1 MTGPRDHEQHTIIA
15 LVQDRP
21 GVLTRVAS
29 MFRRRGFNIASLAVG
44 HSETPGLSRM
54 TFVVNGD
61 DATVSQVTKQLDKLI
76 DVIKV
81 WDISERENVARE
93 LALLKVSAAAYDTRA
108 EIIQLA
114 GLFRAEIIDVG
125 PASMVVEIAAPPEKI
140 DALQNMLKPFG
151 ILEMGRTGIVAM
163 VRGAHNAMMADFP
176 PVAAPAPVSVNAN
189 GHANATNSDSN
200 GGNANNANGGTD
212 NPGKDNANSAN
223 GGRQARSYV

>member
-1 MTGPRDHEQHTIIA
+1 MTGPRDTEQHTLIA

-189 GHANATNSDSN
+189 AAANGHAAAHNSNSS
-200 GGNANNANGGTD
+200 
-212 NPGKDNANSAN
+212 NANSGTDS
-223 GGRQARSYV
+223 GGTESPNSASDVSRARSYV